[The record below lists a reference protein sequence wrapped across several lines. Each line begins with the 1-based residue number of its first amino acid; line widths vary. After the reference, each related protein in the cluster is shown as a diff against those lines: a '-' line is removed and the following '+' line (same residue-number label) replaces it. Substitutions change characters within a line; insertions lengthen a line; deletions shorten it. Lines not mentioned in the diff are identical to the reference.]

1 MATRQSTED
10 LISRLAVAPAPAP
23 FSTGRIALT
32 VLGALVLGLGIYL
45 ALHGPRP
52 DLAQSLAQGVTVAKP
67 LLPLLLMVTGLT
79 AALRLA
85 RPGQQASFWA
95 WGVGVAAVAGA
106 ALVLATMA
114 DDGIAA
120 MKVGMTAF
128 KCLSM
133 ILLLSALPLV
143 LGIVQ
148 LARGATLRPALS
160 GAMLGMASGAGAAA
174 GYALACT
181 EDAPLFFVVWYGAAI
196 LTAAAVGA
204 LLGARWLKW

>member
-1 MATRQSTED
+1 MATKQTTED
-10 LISRLAVAPAPAP
+10 LIRRLAAEPAPAR
-23 FSTGRIALT
+23 FAEGRIALT
-32 VLGALVLGLGIYL
+32 VLGALVLGLGLYL
-45 ALHGPRP
+45 VIHGPRP
-52 DLAQSLAQGVTVAKP
+52 DLAQSLAGGVTVAKP
-67 LLPLLLMVTGLT
+67 LLPALLLVTGLT

-85 RPGQQASFWA
+85 RPGQRAGFWV
-95 WGVGVAAVAGA
+95 WGVVVVADAGA
-106 ALVLATMA
+106 SLILATMTQ
-114 DDGIAA
+114 DGVAA
-120 MKVGMTAF
+120 MKVGAAAF

-133 ILLLSALPLV
+133 IVLLSALPLV
-143 LGIVQ
+143 LGIAQ

-196 LTAAAVGA
+196 LTATAVGA